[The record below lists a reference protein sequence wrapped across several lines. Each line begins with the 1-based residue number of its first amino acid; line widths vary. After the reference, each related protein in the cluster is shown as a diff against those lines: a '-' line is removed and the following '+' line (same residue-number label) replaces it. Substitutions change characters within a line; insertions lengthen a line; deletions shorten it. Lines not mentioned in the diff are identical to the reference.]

1 MYTFLKINMQY
12 LCWFKP
18 YIFQILL
25 YRTVPVHQ
33 YDSFSF
39 SHHNWDS
46 EMMCFFSWK
55 LGNFGSNVMRFLGQR
70 NFDTSYLPLWNP
82 FKTKNQ
88 KQLFFITQFDKW
100 MILKDVF
107 LLIFQYLTFFIKLND
122 DRSKFPHRFFFAWKW
137 QITSRMIHLHVC
149 GKWLFSQ
156 GSGALFKGMVTV
168 VKGLMQ
174 FWDLT

>member
-1 MYTFLKINMQY
+1 MLIQTVYISNFVVSNCTSASI
-12 LCWFKP
+12 WFFFVFP
-18 YIFQILL
+18 SQLGI
-25 YRTVPVHQ
+25 RNDV
-33 YDSFSF
+33 
-39 SHHNWDS
+39 
-46 EMMCFFSWK
+46 FFSWK
-55 LGNFGSNVMRFLGQR
+55 LSNFGSNVMRFVGQR
-70 NFDTSYLPLWNP
+70 NFDESYLPLWNP

-107 LLIFQYLTFFIKLND
+107 LLIFQYLTFFIRLND

-137 QITSRMIHLHVC
+137 QITSSMIHLHVC

-168 VKGLMQ
+168 VKE
-174 FWDLT
+174 LTLTVKKVSEIIRRWIEY